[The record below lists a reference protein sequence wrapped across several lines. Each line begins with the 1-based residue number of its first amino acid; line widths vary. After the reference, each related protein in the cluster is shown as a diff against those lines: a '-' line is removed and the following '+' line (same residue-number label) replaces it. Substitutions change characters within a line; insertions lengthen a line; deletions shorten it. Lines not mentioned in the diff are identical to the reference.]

1 MPPPLARPISYHE
14 VYHFSEDPSWEA
26 LIFCFSG
33 PQMQVGQIWF
43 ANDGTALPANQ
54 QTANGI
60 IVLHY
65 YISRFN
71 DVITTLREESPLY
84 LTWDAVNK
92 RGYVSSSE
100 RGYE

>member
-1 MPPPLARPISYHE
+1 MPKPLAQPISYHE

-26 LIFCFSG
+26 LILCFSG
-33 PQMQVGQIWF
+33 PQTVVGQLWF
-43 ANDGTALPANQ
+43 AKDGTVLPPNQ
-54 QTANGI
+54 ETANRI

-84 LTWDAVNK
+84 LTWDAVNV

-100 RGYE
+100 LGYE